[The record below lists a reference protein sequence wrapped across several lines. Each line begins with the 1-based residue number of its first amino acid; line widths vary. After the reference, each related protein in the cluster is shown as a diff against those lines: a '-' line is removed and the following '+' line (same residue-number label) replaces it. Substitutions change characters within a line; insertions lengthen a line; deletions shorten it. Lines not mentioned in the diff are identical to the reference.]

1 MLWQTVGM
9 AETQDS
15 LAEVLE
21 RARTRRR
28 LPTPATRRLMRERA
42 GITQTDLARVLG
54 VDRATVSRWESGDRQ
69 PEAAFL
75 PAYLAALDRLAKES
89 LV

>member
-1 MLWQTVGM
+1 
-9 AETQDS
+9 
-15 LAEVLE
+15 
-21 RARTRRR
+21 
-28 LPTPATRRLMRERA
+28 MRERA